1 MASMPAAT
9 TGTRSSSPV
18 FQMTL
23 LQLVTLLLDIT
34 DSEEHAV
41 EMAFDLVVA
50 GEVILTGNF
59 RETHPGHWH

>member
-9 TGTRSSSPV
+9 TNARSSSPV

-23 LQLVTLLLDIT
+23 LQLVTLLLEIT
-34 DSEEHAV
+34 NNEEDAV
-41 EMAFDLVVA
+41 EMAIDLVVG

-59 RETHPGHWH
+59 RETDPRCWH